1 MRDLH
6 VLVVGEDPL
15 ARGGLA
21 ALLSAQE
28 LIVAGQA
35 GPDDDRH
42 PVETDVAVW
51 DAGPGDPEFD
61 GLDRLTRA
69 GVPVL
74 VLVSD
79 EAHAAG
85 ALAAGATGALLR
97 DTEPERLFAA
107 LRALAQGLVVLEPGI
122 ARTAVRARTAADLDP
137 LDALTPRELEVLQL
151 LAQGLP
157 NKAIAVRLE
166 IAERTAKFHVNAILA
181 KLGAE
186 NRSEAIV
193 RAVRLGLVVL

>member
-21 ALLSAQE
+21 ALLSRQG

-35 GPDDDRH
+35 GPEDRG
-42 PVETDVAVW
+42 PLDADVALW
-51 DAGPGDPEFD
+51 DAGLGDPD
-61 GLDRLTRA
+61 YHGLDRLVRA
-69 GVPVL
+69 GIPVL
-74 VLVSD
+74 VLVSQ
-79 EAHAAG
+79 ETHAQGGLSAG
-85 ALAAGATGALLR
+85 AAGALLR
-97 DTEPERLFAA
+97 DADPDRLTAA
-107 LRALAQGLVVLEPGI
+107 LRALAQGLMVLEPGL
-122 ARTAVRARTAADLDP
+122 ARTAVGMRRANDLDP

-157 NKAIAVRLE
+157 NKTIALRLE
-166 IAERTAKFHVNAILA
+166 IAERTAKFHVNSILS
-181 KLGAE
+181 KLGVE

-193 RAVRLGLVVL
+193 RAARLGLVVI